1 MTIALV
7 HGVPETSAVWDLLV
21 DELVALGHDEP
32 LRLSPPGFGAPVPD
46 GWAATADDYTAWLV
60 GELENIGHPVD
71 LVGHDWGGG
80 HVLNVAITRPELI
93 RTWVSDVTGTY
104 HEDYVWPGL
113 VEQWQTPGVG
123 EQVIAAM
130 TAQPAEEGAA
140 FLAGAGMHP
149 VIAQRVAPGIDE
161 VMGACI
167 LRLYRSAVQ
176 PVLAELGK
184 GLEAAAARPGLA
196 ILATEDHDV
205 GHLPVD
211 DHPAV
216 GKLAVEQGSVL
227 GVGESV
233 AHSGDRRPRRLSR
246 RADLPGR
253 GRPSDSPAGRGRRGY
268 TPPGRV
274 ARSPSAG
281 PHCPARNGFR
291 SRSRVGRCGPVRRT
305 AGGSRG
311 SRPGASR
318 RSRCPMRPAWARITF
333 APQQLRLVHDVV
345 RDRSVHVLAY

>member
-21 DELVALGHDEP
+21 DELVALGHEEP
-32 LRLSPPGFGAPVPD
+32 LRLSPPGFGAPVPE
-46 GWAATADDYTAWLV
+46 GWGATVEDYTGWLV

-80 HVLNVAITRPELI
+80 YVLNVAMTRPELI
-93 RTWVSDVTGTY
+93 RTWVSDVVGTY

-113 VEQWQTPGVG
+113 AEQWQTPGLG

-130 TAQPAEEGAA
+130 TAQPAKDGTA

-149 VIAQRVAPGIDE
+149 VIAQRIAPGIDE

-196 ILATEDHDV
+196 IWATEDHDV
-205 GHLPVD
+205 GTDEQRRQTAARAGARVEVLDGLGHWWMTQD
-211 DHPAV
+211 PAR
-216 GKLAVEQGSVL
+216 AAS
-227 GVGESV
+227 
-233 AHSGDRRPRRLSR
+233 RLS
-246 RADLPGR
+246 
-253 GRPSDSPAGRGRRGY
+253 SFWS
-268 TPPGRV
+268 
-274 ARSPSAG
+274 SATEG
-281 PHCPARNGFR
+281 HN
-291 SRSRVGRCGPVRRT
+291 
-305 AGGSRG
+305 
-311 SRPGASR
+311 
-318 RSRCPMRPAWARITF
+318 
-333 APQQLRLVHDVV
+333 HD
-345 RDRSVHVLAY
+345 